1 MIKIISKLM
10 NRNRF
15 VDEKLRGGNL
25 DIATCIAM
33 KVDTKTIFFLPVRV
47 AFLSH
52 LKECLGKN
60 TETNRNL
67 RALW

>member
-1 MIKIISKLM
+1 M

-15 VDEKLRGGNL
+15 LDEKLRGGNL

-47 AFLSH
+47 ALLSY
-52 LKECLGKN
+52 LKEYVGKN
-60 TETNRNL
+60 NEANRNL

>member
-15 VDEKLRGGNL
+15 LDEKLGGGNF

-33 KVDTKTIFFLPVRV
+33 KVDTKTIFFLLVRV
-47 AFLSH
+47 ALLSN
-52 LKECLGKN
+52 LKD
-60 TETNRNL
+60 
-67 RALW
+67 